1 MTLIT
6 AGTWTLDPS
15 HSEANFTVRHAGISK
30 VRGSFEDFSGNAVFT
45 ENLENSV
52 VNAEVNAASVNTR
65 NEGRDEH
72 LRSVDFFDAENYP
85 VISFKSLQVTNV
97 KGEEFKLVGEL
108 TLRGVTKEI
117 EFEGEFGG
125 QAVDAFGVTRA
136 GFEAETTIS
145 REEFGLVW
153 NAALEAGG
161 FLVSDKV
168 KIQLDVSFT
177 QDEEAK

>member
-6 AGTWTLDPS
+6 AGNWTLDPS

-30 VRGSFEDFSGNAVFT
+30 VRGSFEDFTGNAVFT
-45 ENLENSV
+45 DNLENSV
-52 VNAEVNAASVNTR
+52 INAEVKAASVNTR

-72 LRSVDFFDAENYP
+72 LRSADFFDVENHP
-85 VISFKSLQVTNV
+85 VISFNSLRLTDVEGND
-97 KGEEFKLVGEL
+97 FKLVGEL
-108 TLRGVTKEI
+108 TLRGVTKEV

-145 REEFGLVW
+145 REEFGLKW

-177 QDEEAK
+177 QDEQN